1 MRAGRTVLLF
11 SASFGIVTAILYVF
25 FWLDLPRGAQSI
37 EESIDYG
44 KFSLVAAASFAG
56 IISNA
61 LYDRVTSGKSAPLF
75 QRTDIVFA
83 SVVAPMVV
91 LPIYKSL
98 SETVDPIILLL
109 TAYQN
114 GFFFNAIFEKL
125 RKPAQKGQEI

>member
-1 MRAGRTVLLF
+1 MHAGRTVLLF
-11 SASFGIVTAILYVF
+11 SASFGIVAVILYAF

-44 KFSLVAAASFAG
+44 KFGLVTAATFMG
-56 IISNA
+56 IVSNA
-61 LYDRVTSGKSAPLF
+61 VYDRVTAGKSEPLF
-75 QRTDIVFA
+75 QRIDMVFA
-83 SVVAPMVV
+83 AVVAPIVI

-114 GFFFNAIFEKL
+114 GFFFNVIFEKL
-125 RKPAQKGQEI
+125 RKPQHKGEGT